1 MRIARVYGSFGRPP
15 RRRRYALAVPEL
27 VRIFIDVLLPV
38 FGVAGAGYAAARIAK
53 LDHRPLATLAYWLLA
68 PAFIFSVLSDPTA
81 LNGPVVQMMASSG
94 VTVSIVWI
102 FVWVSLRRQPGDR
115 RVIDALSSS
124 MGNVGNLG
132 FPVVLFALGEA
143 ALTAAA
149 IHFLAVTSCI
159 FGFGVTAGSRLRSG
173 NSLIALRRVFTTP
186 AILAVPA
193 AFIMAATEST
203 LPTAA
208 DRFIGLLSDAMIP
221 VMLLTLGIQLASTRV
236 AAGWRRLSFIT
247 TAKLVLSPLVFLA
260 VAFLFRLEGVPRDSG
275 LVLAAMPTAVLVGL
289 VGLEFDLETE
299 VASAAILVTSVV
311 AMGSLSVLL
320 TLV

>member
-1 MRIARVYGSFGRPP
+1 MDRLAGRW
-15 RRRRYALAVPEL
+15 RDTVTLWAVPEL
-27 VRIFIDVLLPV
+27 LRIFIDVLLPV

-68 PAFIFSVLSDPTA
+68 PAFIYSVLSDPTA
-81 LNGPVVQMMASSG
+81 LDGPVVQMIASS
-94 VTVSIVWI
+94 VITVSIVWTL
-102 FVWVSLRRQPGDR
+102 VWVALRRESGGR
-115 RVIDALSSS
+115 KIIDSMSSA

-132 FPVVLFALGEA
+132 FPVVLFGLGEA

-149 IHFLAVTSCI
+149 IHFLAVTTCI
-159 FGFGVTAGSRLRSG
+159 FGFGVTASSRLRSG
-173 NSLIALRRVFTTP
+173 SSLTALRRVVTTP

-193 AFIMAATEST
+193 AFIMAGTEST
-203 LPTAA
+203 LPTAP
-208 DRFIGLLSDAMIP
+208 DRFIGLLAEAMIP

-236 AAGWRRLSFIT
+236 AAGWSRLSLIT
-247 TAKLVLSPLVFLA
+247 VAKLVVSPLVFLA
-260 VAFLFRLEGVPRDSG
+260 VAFVIGLEGVARDSG

-289 VGLEFDLETE
+289 IGLEFDLETE